1 MSIYLYPFTPLYF
14 YHIILYKRILSTMPR
29 NTVKSL
35 STIPTSRKTI
45 TSAKSKL
52 AKKSVNKSI
61 SKIKLATKNNRTRK
75 SLSKIVEDPDVPES
89 MMMSIEKKPSMI
101 ASKTTNKNIDMS
113 VLFRIY
119 RKTISNLK
127 IREEILRSV
136 PSQYKIGPTIIWTE
150 IPRELSIFTTDESYT
165 NYIGF
170 EGKFA
175 NSKSKNYLKTI
186 LEKMRMTK
194 GTILI
199 KEAPDKEASIMNI
212 KVHFCGYRID
222 KNGKLFIFDPSWHS
236 SDKGIYSTTA
246 FYDSLNE
253 YRVKYQHAEPTRKHH
268 WQSLLLNDVFCQTW
282 SLRWLYLENDNQ
294 FYLPPTN
301 KTAAKLIAMYMKK
314 FSGIILQNIEK
325 YMSMFPEHKLEGQ
338 DPTAVFRTL
347 SGKREETLT
356 EIIYDYFKDKV
367 E

>member
-1 MSIYLYPFTPLYF
+1 
-14 YHIILYKRILSTMPR
+14 MPR
-29 NTVKSL
+29 NSVKSL
-35 STIPTSRKTI
+35 SKIQSSRKTI
-45 TSAKSKL
+45 TSAKKSI
-52 AKKSVNKSI
+52 KSVNKSI
-61 SKIKLATKNNRTRK
+61 AKIKLPKTNTRTRK
-75 SLSKIVEDPDVPES
+75 SLSKIVEEPDVPES
-89 MMMSIEKKPSMI
+89 MMMSLEKEPSMI
-101 ASKTTNKNIDMS
+101 ASKKKTKTIADMS
-113 VLFRIY
+113 TLFRIY

-127 IREEILRSV
+127 IREDILRSV
-136 PSQYKIGPTIIWTE
+136 PSNYVVGPSIIWTE
-150 IPRELSIFTTDESYT
+150 IPEELSIFTTEESYT

-170 EGKFA
+170 EGEFA
-175 NSKSKNYLKTI
+175 NPKSENYLKTI

-222 KNGKLFIFDPSWHS
+222 ENGKLFIFDPSWHS

-246 FYDSLNE
+246 FYDSLKK

-282 SLRWLYLENDNQ
+282 SLRWLYLENDHQ

-325 YMSMFPEHKLEGQ
+325 YMSMFPAYKLEGQ
-338 DPTAVFRTL
+338 DPTTVFRTL

-356 EIIYDYFKDKV
+356 EIIYDYFKDKA

>member
-1 MSIYLYPFTPLYF
+1 
-14 YHIILYKRILSTMPR
+14 MPR
-29 NTVKSL
+29 TSVKSL
-35 STIPTSRKTI
+35 STITNSRKTI
-45 TSAKSKL
+45 TSANSKSKS
-52 AKKSVNKSI
+52 KSKSYKSI
-61 SKIKLATKNNRTRK
+61 TNSIAKIKPSNNRTRK
-75 SLSKIVEDPDVPES
+75 SLSKIIEEPDVPNS
-89 MMMSIEKKPSMI
+89 KMMSMEQIPTLLPRSEIAQYPSMTPSMI
-101 ASKTTNKNIDMS
+101 VPQKKTQTIADMS

-119 RKTISNLK
+119 RKAISNLK
-127 IREEILRSV
+127 IRDDILRSV
-136 PSQYKIGPTIIWTE
+136 PSNYAVGPTIIWTE
-150 IPRELSIFTTDESYT
+150 IPGELSIFTTEESYT

-170 EGKFA
+170 EGVFA
-175 NSKSKNYLKTI
+175 NPKSKNYLKTI
-186 LEKMRMTK
+186 LEKMRMIK

-199 KEAPDKEASIMNI
+199 KEAPDNEASIMNI

-222 KNGKLFIFDPSWHS
+222 ENGKFFIFDPSWHS

-246 FYDSLNE
+246 FYDSLEE
-253 YRVKYQHAEPTRKHH
+253 YRIKYQHAEPTRKHH

-282 SLRWLYLENDNQ
+282 SLRWLYIENDHQ

-325 YMSMFPEHKLEGQ
+325 YMSMFPAYKLEGQ